1 MEEGRSWKRW
11 GVQSRVRERETVPGI
26 GVVGQER
33 TELEGEAAGG
43 GGGWGASGAEGGPLL
58 GWGPV
63 LCLPGR

>member
-33 TELEGEAAGG
+33 TEVEGEAAGG
-43 GGGWGASGAEGGPLL
+43 GGAPAGQRVG
-58 GWGPV
+58 
-63 LCLPGR
+63 LC

>member
-43 GGGWGASGAEGGPLL
+43 GGGVGRQRGRGWAFARLGACSVSP
-58 GWGPV
+58 
-63 LCLPGR
+63 R